1 MHVIL
6 RLLEE
11 SQRQRRRK
19 DEAWHVIDL
28 NEVIEYEGNG
38 KEYDVRAAAAAFG

>member
-1 MHVIL
+1 MYVIL

-11 SQRQRRRK
+11 SQRHRRRK

-28 NEVIEYEGNG
+28 NEVIADEGIG
-38 KEYDVRAAAAAFG
+38 EKCDVRAAAAAFG